1 MTERSARKS
10 PLYDRHAALG
20 AKLANFGGWEMPI
33 EYAPDGGV
41 LAEHAAV
48 REAVGVFDVTHLG
61 KAAVRGPGA
70 AAFVNTAMTNDLG
83 RIQPRAA
90 QYTLCCEDASG
101 GVLDDLIAYLHSD
114 QHVFLVPNAANA
126 AAVVA
131 RLAAAAPA
139 GVVVEDLHERHGVI
153 AVQGPR
159 SSELLQRVGIPA
171 EHA

>member
-1 MTERSARKS
+1 MLCRARRHCWRRGFHRRPARIRCQTVAMTERSARKS

-83 RIQPRAA
+83 RIQPPAA
-90 QYTLCCEDASG
+90 QYTLCCEEASG
-101 GVLDDLIAYLHSD
+101 GGPGRPS
-114 QHVFLVPNAANA
+114 PGPP
-126 AAVVA
+126 
-131 RLAAAAPA
+131 RGP
-139 GVVVEDLHERHGVI
+139 HGVSG
-153 AVQGPR
+153 AQARDSAGGRRAP
-159 SSELLQRVGIPA
+159 G
-171 EHA
+171 

>member
-1 MTERSARKS
+1 MLCRARRHCWRRGFHRRPARIRCQTVAMTERSARKS

-70 AAFVNTAMTNDLG
+70 APFVNTALTND
-83 RIQPRAA
+83 PRPIPPRPAH
-90 QYTLCCEDASG
+90 YTLGCAD
-101 GVLDDLIAYLHSD
+101 
-114 QHVFLVPNAANA
+114 
-126 AAVVA
+126 
-131 RLAAAAPA
+131 APA
-139 GVVVEDLHERHGVI
+139 
-153 AVQGPR
+153 
-159 SSELLQRVGIPA
+159 A
-171 EHA
+171 EA